1 MSKHKDHIDAD
12 APIGTEP
19 TERQPKAA
27 DVSGESVNG
36 AGGAAD
42 VDSAANVETAEK
54 SEAKPE
60 AGAPDERDTEIQELN
75 KQIQVLSAEN
85 ADLKDQYLRKAADY
99 ENFRKRMAKEKEEA
113 VNFANSSLLLDL
125 IGVVDNFDRAL
136 HATDS
141 SSDPAHLRGG
151 IEMIESQMLTLL
163 ENKWGLARFST
174 KGSAFDPDVHEA
186 IAREDREDIAEPT
199 VVDEFLAGYRLH
211 GRVIRTAK
219 VKVGMPKPVAAATGT
234 SEPAEQESG
243 NK

>member
-12 APIGTEP
+12 APIATET
-19 TERQPKAA
+19 TERQDGVK
-27 DVSGESVNG
+27 DVSGETANG
-36 AGGAAD
+36 DAEA
-42 VDSAANVETAEK
+42 VDSTPGDVAEEK
-54 SEAKPE
+54 PDAKPE
-60 AGAPDERDTEIQELN
+60 AAATDERDTEIQELK
-75 KQIQVLSAEN
+75 KQLQALSAEN

-99 ENFRKRMAKEKEEA
+99 ENFRKRMTREKEEA

-136 HATDS
+136 HATDAQ
-141 SSDPAHLRGG
+141 SDPAHLRGG
-151 IEMIESQMLTLL
+151 IEMIEGQMLTLL

-234 SEPAEQESG
+234 PAEQESAHE
-243 NK
+243 